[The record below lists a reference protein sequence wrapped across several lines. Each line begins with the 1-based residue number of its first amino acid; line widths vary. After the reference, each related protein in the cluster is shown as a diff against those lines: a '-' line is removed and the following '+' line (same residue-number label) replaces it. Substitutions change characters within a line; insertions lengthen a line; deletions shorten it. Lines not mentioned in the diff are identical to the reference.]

1 MKDVLF
7 AKRASDDETVY
18 DFFTRR
24 MSQEVNNP
32 LYNRKDDSARFRVA
46 VMIHCCKAYMYCRIP
61 QLL

>member
-1 MKDVLF
+1 MRDVLF

-32 LYNRKDDSARFRVA
+32 LYNSLRNDDSARLRVA
-46 VMIHCCKAYMYCRIP
+46 VMIHYCKVVHV
-61 QLL
+61 L